1 MGNQHNTH
9 VTNGLNS
16 AVKVVITHSNG
27 HNDQLFVD
35 PGKTRNVPT
44 NHGNVT
50 ISVYD
55 PASTDN
61 FPYESKNLPSDY
73 SVYIDKNEAGKPKIR
88 NVEYRT
94 LRQCTDDADNF
105 KHA

>member
-16 AVKVVITHSNG
+16 TVNVVITHSNG
-27 HNDQLFVD
+27 LNDKLHVD
-35 PGKTRNVPT
+35 PGQTRNVPT
-44 NHGNVT
+44 KHGNVT

-55 PASTDN
+55 PESTDT

-73 SVYIDKNEAGKPKIR
+73 SVYIDKNAEGKPKIR
-88 NVEYRT
+88 NVKYGT
-94 LRQCTDDADNF
+94 LRQCTDDAANF
-105 KHA
+105 